1 MSEKE
6 VGTGQ
11 NWKSDSTTVASTA
24 SSSVL
29 LNTYQRLTTMNGLRR
44 WNLANIDA
52 SYFISSPPNSSTIVV
67 SDEISKSEGKR
78 GCNYN

>member
-6 VGTGQ
+6 VGTVVRI
-11 NWKSDSTTVASTA
+11 WKSDSTTHCGTV

-52 SYFISSPPNSSTIVV
+52 SYFTLFYLFASNSKGVCKWHQIT
-67 SDEISKSEGKR
+67 
-78 GCNYN
+78 